1 MSNLIE
7 GSKEATFQLNFL
19 PFLTLTFFWNGHLIR
34 ILVFEMHDLG
44 VTLGMTLEVTFGV
57 TLEVTL
63 RVILRIRTVGVAPC
77 VATRSIFLWLRTE
90 AWPITLPLVVPNEN

>member
-44 VTLGMTLEVTFGV
+44 VTLGNDLGGNLWSDLGGNLESDFEDKDCRCCPVCSHSFH
-57 TLEVTL
+57 
-63 RVILRIRTVGVAPC
+63 I
-77 VATRSIFLWLRTE
+77 S
-90 AWPITLPLVVPNEN
+90 VVEDWSLANNPSTGYT